1 MGIFSSGH
9 LRYIMSASIKCQAT
23 MRYDTYSTKLITLNL
38 LLFPASEAALVDQL
52 GQFLLHKLINLLDSL
67 LESFLRGTGNMQV
80 QRWVLYA
87 FS

>member
-9 LRYIMSASIKCQAT
+9 LRYIMSASVKCKAVT
-23 MRYDTYSTKLITLNL
+23 RYDTYSTKLITLNL
-38 LLFPASEAALVDQL
+38 LWFPASEAALVDQL
-52 GQFLLHKLINLLDSL
+52 RQFLLHKLFNLLDSL
-67 LESFLRGTGNMQV
+67 FESFLRRTGNMQV